1 MTRTSFNDGW
11 AVRPKKSLFAELS
24 APASPPQPVTLPHDA
39 LIALQRS
46 ADSVQGSHTGYFP
59 DGAFE
64 YSKTFEVPE
73 EYRGQRVSLEF
84 QGVYR
89 DAMVYVNGDFAG
101 QRPFGYSTFTIKLDP
116 FLKYGQP
123 NTIKVDARVHED
135 SRWYTGAGIYRDTVL
150 SVTGLVHLAP
160 HGVRITTPDIDDRRA
175 VVDVATTVENE
186 GVETATVTVATEL
199 RDAAG
204 SVVARGSAPVT
215 LRAGSNAVVR
225 QRLYVTDPLLWGVDS
240 PYLYTAKTELTD
252 LTEVLEESHSTFGIR
267 SLQLDPY
274 RGLQINGETVKLRG
288 ACIHHDNGILG
299 AATIGRA
306 EERRIQLLK
315 EAGFNSIRSSHNP
328 ISQAMLD
335 ACDKHGMLVMDETF
349 DVWTDAKSSFDYSLS
364 FPEWWERDVEAM
376 VTKDFNHPSVIL
388 YSIGNEIPETG
399 SGLGSDWGRKLAE
412 KIRSMDGTRYI
423 TNGINGFVSAITEV
437 SEMMRQRASSAD
449 SDGEGKGVNA
459 MMSQAGEFM
468 NRISASPL
476 VTEKTA
482 ESHAVVDVAGINY
495 GDGRYVQDKELFPN
509 RIIVG
514 TETFP
519 THIDVSWK
527 LVEENPHVIGDYTWT
542 GWDYLGEAGIG
553 RVHYADETGGKP
565 SFGAPYPWL
574 LAWCGDIDITGYRRP
589 ASYYRETVF
598 GLRHEP
604 YIAVQRP
611 ENHDRECSTGQWSW
625 SDSISSWSWN
635 VPAGSPV
642 RVEVYS
648 DADEVELQLNGQTIG
663 RRPAGREHRFRADF
677 DLTYYPGE
685 LVAIGY
691 TGGLE
696 QARTVLRSAT
706 GDIRLMAEADRAE
719 ITADHTDLSHITIEF
734 RDAEGNLATNVERTV
749 AVTVEGAGV
758 LQGLGSAR
766 PATEETYHA
775 PSHTSFDGR
784 LLAVVRPTGTG
795 EITVTATAEGYAPA
809 TVILES
815 LPAGSPVLLPATTEG
830 VSA

>member
-1 MTRTSFNDGW
+1 MTCTSFNEGW
-11 AVRPKKSLFAELS
+11 AVRPKRSLFAELS
-24 APASPPQPVTLPHDA
+24 APASPAEPVTLPHDA
-39 LIALQRS
+39 LISLQRS
-46 ADSVQGSHTGYFP
+46 AVSVQGSHSGYFP

-73 EYRGQRVSLEF
+73 EYRGKRVSLEF

-101 QRPFGYSTFTIKLDP
+101 QRPFGYSTFSIRLDP

-135 SRWYTGAGIYRDTVL
+135 SRWYTGAGIYRDTIL
-150 SVTGLVHLAP
+150 SVTELVHVAAN
-160 HGVRITTPDIDDRRA
+160 GVRITTPDIDARRA

-186 GVETATVTVATEL
+186 GLETATVTVATDL
-199 RDAAG
+199 RDVVG
-204 SVVARGSAPVT
+204 QVVAQGSAPVT
-215 LRAGSNAVVR
+215 LRAGASAVVR
-225 QRLYVTDPLLWGVDS
+225 QRLYVTDPQLWGVDN
-240 PYLYTAKTELTD
+240 PYLYSAKTELTD
-252 LTEVLEESHSTFGIR
+252 LTEVLQEQETTFGIR

-288 ACIHHDNGILG
+288 ACIHHDNGVLG

-328 ISQAMLD
+328 ISQAMLE
-335 ACDKHGMLVMDETF
+335 ACDRHGMLVMDETF

-399 SGLGSDWGRKLAE
+399 SGLGSDWGRKIAE
-412 KIRSMDGTRYI
+412 KIRAMDSTRYI

-437 SEMMRQRASSAD
+437 SEMMRQRASAN
-449 SDGEGKGVNA
+449 SDEESKGVYA
-459 MMSQAGEFM
+459 MMSEAGEFM

-482 ESHAVVDVAGINY
+482 ESHAVVDIAGINY
-495 GDGRYVQDKELFPN
+495 GDGRYVLDKELFPN

-553 RVHYADETGGKP
+553 RVHYADETSGKP

-611 ENHDRECSTGQWSW
+611 ENYARDCTTGQWTW
-625 SDSISSWSWN
+625 SDSISSWSWD

-648 DADEVELQLNGQTIG
+648 DADEVELQLNGQTIA
-663 RRPAGREHRFRADF
+663 RKPAGREHKFRADF
-677 DLTYYPGE
+677 ELAYQPGQ

-691 TGGLE
+691 VAGLE
-696 QARTVLRSAT
+696 QARTVLHSAA
-706 GDIRLMAEADRAE
+706 GDISLTASADRTELA
-719 ITADHTDLSHITIEF
+719 ADHSDLSFIAIEF
-734 RDAEGNLATNVERTV
+734 RDAEGTLATNVERNV
-749 AVTVEGAGV
+749 AVTVDGSGV
-758 LQGLGSAR
+758 LQGFGSAR
-766 PATEETYHA
+766 PKTEETYHA
-775 PSHTSFDGR
+775 QNHTSFDGR

-795 EITVTATAEGYAPA
+795 EITVTATADGYDPIKV
-809 TVILES
+809 TLEA
-815 LPAGSPVLLPATTEG
+815 LPAGSPVLLPANTEG